1 MTTSE
6 TRSERIS
13 PLGYIF
19 AALATLIWSGNFVVA
34 RGVVDTFPPVSLA
47 LFRWGVA
54 VLIIL
59 PLTAPRLWR
68 VRSIAR
74 KNLLYFAVVGFL
86 GVTLFNT
93 IVYISGH
100 TTDTTNLS
108 LIASSSP
115 IFLIILSRIFLGER
129 ITISRLLG
137 VSIAVL
143 GLMILITEGK
153 LKVLLGLSFNRG
165 DLYMIIAS
173 MVFAVYSILVRKKP
187 DGVDQLTFIAVFFV
201 IGFLMLIPW
210 AMFEW
215 TYIGVPEVD
224 LSLALVF
231 LYLGLGN
238 SILAFLFWNKSLAT
252 IGPARTGLVYYTLPL
267 FSGLE
272 AYLILGEGVLY
283 SDIVGGIL
291 IIVGII
297 IGKR

>member
-1 MTTSE
+1 M
-6 TRSERIS
+6 
-13 PLGYIF
+13 
-19 AALATLIWSGNFVVA
+19 A

-47 LFRWGVA
+47 LFRWAVA

-59 PLTAPRLWR
+59 PITLPRLWR
-68 VRSIAR
+68 AR
-74 KNLLYFAVVGFL
+74 DLIKGNILYFSLLGFL

-115 IFLIILSRIFLGER
+115 IFLIILSRVFLGER
-129 ITISRLLG
+129 ITINRISG
-137 VSIAVL
+137 VFIAVL

-153 LKVLLGLSFNRG
+153 LEILLGLSFNRG

-187 DGVDQLTFIAVFFV
+187 EGVDQLTFIAVFFV
-201 IGFLMLIPW
+201 IGFLTLIPW
-210 AMFEW
+210 AMLEW
-215 TYIGVPEVD
+215 TYTAIPEVN

-272 AYLILGEGVLY
+272 AYLILGEGVLF
-283 SDIVGGIL
+283 SDILGGIL

-297 IGKR
+297 IGKQT